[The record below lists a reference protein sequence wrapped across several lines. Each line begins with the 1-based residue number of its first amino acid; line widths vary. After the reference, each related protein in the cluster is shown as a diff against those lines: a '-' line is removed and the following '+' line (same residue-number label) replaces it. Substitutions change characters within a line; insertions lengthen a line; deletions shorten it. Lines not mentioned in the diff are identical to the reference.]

1 MDDCKSSRAKMGFKK
16 RSKTRANKNIVRISY
31 NPNKDKQKTRKALRD
46 KLKEQAQQRKPVESR
61 CSETETSLHI
71 GSINVN
77 GIDLEAAWAVS
88 ELLREREFDVS
99 CTYLN
104 TKGKG

>member
-1 MDDCKSSRAKMGFKK
+1 MDACKSSRAKLGYKR
-16 RSKTRANKNIVRISY
+16 RSKTRANKNVVRISY
-31 NPNKDKQKTRKALRD
+31 NPNKDKQKTRMALRN
-46 KLKEQAQQRKPVESR
+46 KLKQQGKPEDSQGLESV
-61 CSETETSLHI
+61 TSLHI

-99 CTYLN
+99 YT
-104 TKGKG
+104 